1 MFRKKACV
9 QRKLRVEK
17 LISYKLL
24 FSFLYIIVL
33 LYHNI
38 FLYIFK
44 KNQTIMNYMES
55 GRRQFDIS
63 I

>member
-1 MFRKKACV
+1 MFRKKSCV

-38 FLYIFK
+38 FLYIFL